1 MLENERKEIDAIDDE
16 IVALI
21 KKRLNV
27 AERIAKIKNDN
38 GLSICDT
45 RREEQ
50 TLNRLKLLAGEEYA
64 GYIATIYRD
73 VFYVSKEYQREYIKT
88 KL

>member
-45 RREEQ
+45 RREEE
-50 TLNRLKLLAGEEYA
+50 TLKRLKLLAGEEYA